1 MKAVIVIGNNYK
13 FNSDDFKDSYIIGV
27 DKGALFCVLN
37 NIKMDVA
44 IGDFDS
50 ITDDQLKL
58 VMDNTNCIKLNPI
71 KDNTDTMEA
80 IQLASN
86 YDEILLLGGITGN
99 RIEHFYANLLL
110 LKKYPKLIIKD
121 NNSIIFTANKS
132 LTLDKSIYKFISIF
146 SLSDNTIISLN
157 GFKYNLNK
165 YKMLED
171 DSLGISNEII
181 DNYGNIDIISGRILI
196 ILSKNDNE

>member
-37 NIKMDVA
+37 NIKMDAA

-58 VMDNTNCIKLNPI
+58 VMDSTNCIKLNPI

-132 LTLDKSIYKFISIF
+132 LTLDKTIYKFISIF

>member
-37 NIKMDVA
+37 NIKMDAA

-132 LTLDKSIYKFISIF
+132 LTLDKSNYKFISIF
-146 SLSDNTIISLN
+146 SLSDNTILSLN

>member
-37 NIKMDVA
+37 NIKMDAA

-50 ITDDQLKL
+50 ITGDQLKL

-146 SLSDNTIISLN
+146 SLSNNTIISLN

-181 DNYGNIDIISGRILI
+181 DNYGIIDIISGRILI